1 VKIPKFRAWV
11 KAEKRMIKVCEI
23 GYTDDEIH
31 FVRDE
36 NYSFYLADEIKLME
50 FTGLTDIYSQDI
62 YEGDIIK
69 YKYYDDYGVHTFTE
83 IVAYAEKRAGFGT
96 IETTRNNNS
105 WVISFGEVAK
115 EIDFSSLKIL
125 GNVYENEDLL
135 GK

>member
-1 VKIPKFRAWV
+1 MKIPKFRAWV

-23 GYTDDEIH
+23 GYTDDKIH

-50 FTGLTDIYSQDI
+50 FTGLTDIYREDI

-69 YKYYDDYGVHTFTE
+69 YKYYGDYGVVTFTE
-83 IVAYAEKRAGFGT
+83 IVAYDEKYAGFGT
-96 IETTRNNNS
+96 IETTINNNS
-105 WVISFGEVAK
+105 WVISFGAEAK
-115 EIDFSSLKIL
+115 KIDFSSLKIL
-125 GNVYENEDLL
+125 GNIYENEDLL